1 MYAFVTYRL
10 CIVPMYC
17 EYKYN
22 LIIIII
28 PFLIMSFKK
37 DLVIAQNWAHMNSTT
52 PEEMYDS
59 YCHMTCTT
67 PFHWK

>member
-1 MYAFVTYRL
+1 
-10 CIVPMYC
+10 
-17 EYKYN
+17 
-22 LIIIII
+22 
-28 PFLIMSFKK
+28 MSFKK